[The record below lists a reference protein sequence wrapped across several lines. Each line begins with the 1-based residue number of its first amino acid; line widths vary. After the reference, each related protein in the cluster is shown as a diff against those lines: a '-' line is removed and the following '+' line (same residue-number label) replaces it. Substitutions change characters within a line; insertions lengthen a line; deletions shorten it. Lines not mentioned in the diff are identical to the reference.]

1 MKTYGWDVRWP
12 VGSRMEY
19 EESNMKNRHLQALM
33 VAIFLVV
40 AVCAIPLQAAAAD
53 TEFRLVCQSYFRP
66 DLTVPPG
73 KVKQLEL
80 EIHIP
85 RGPVPEIA
93 LPRDEVKAKHRDFVV
108 VMSNDRGSVL
118 LDIMDAKT
126 NKHLQRFLWQFSEVP
141 RNIFGGQGFTGLIYF
156 NHPRTGSELQ
166 MICTARPL
174 KKK

>member
-1 MKTYGWDVRWP
+1 
-12 VGSRMEY
+12 
-19 EESNMKNRHLQALM
+19 MKNRHLQASM

-40 AVCAIPLQAAAAD
+40 TVCVMPLQAEAAD
-53 TEFRLVCQSYFRP
+53 RQFRLVCQTYFRP
-66 DLTVPPG
+66 DLTVRPG
-73 KVKQLEL
+73 KVKKLEL
-80 EIHIP
+80 NIVIP

-126 NKHLQRFLWQFSEVP
+126 NKHFQRFLWQFSEVP

-156 NHPRTGSELQ
+156 NHPQTGSELQ
-166 MICTARPL
+166 MICTAQPV